1 MNPEFESEVKAL
13 AASKLVNRNK
23 LDEVVFYGSSSFRLW
38 GSLNQ
43 DFPQVNCLN
52 IAFGGSTIQ
61 DCIDYFDLLIART
74 NPKAIFFYAG
84 DNDIGNGASSEEVMA
99 RFIELLDMIDAKFP
113 NVPFTFLSI
122 KPSPVRVEFLET
134 IREVNGMIESYLD
147 GIPGRTFVNIFD
159 EMLVDGKPHKELFE
173 EDMLHMNS
181 KGYKI
186 WKEKLESVM

>member
-122 KPSPVRVEFLET
+122 KPSPVRVESVSYTHLTMPT
-134 IREVNGMIESYLD
+134 IA
-147 GIPGRTFVNIFD
+147 
-159 EMLVDGKPHKELFE
+159 
-173 EDMLHMNS
+173 
-181 KGYKI
+181 
-186 WKEKLESVM
+186 